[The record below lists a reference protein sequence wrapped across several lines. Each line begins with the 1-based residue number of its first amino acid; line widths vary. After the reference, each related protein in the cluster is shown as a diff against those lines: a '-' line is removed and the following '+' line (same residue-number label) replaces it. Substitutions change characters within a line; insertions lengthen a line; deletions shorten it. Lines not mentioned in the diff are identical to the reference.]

1 MSQFTDYFDKR
12 YIDLKP
18 DITPLDTLLKDD
30 KKFLL
35 IAGDFFGIQKF
46 IFDQLSTRNASK
58 VLRAKSAYIQIFT
71 KVLTYYICDRL
82 NIGKEYILTSNAGKF
97 EILSPVTDLNI
108 IKEIQE
114 ELDRFFLKN
123 FYGLSGLGITTKEC
137 NAEDFKDP
145 KLYRELREVLS
156 DKIELTKFNKF
167 DLTRQGQEMEY
178 AQDIDN
184 QTLCK
189 VCNIRK
195 IEDENCSLCNDFIFM
210 GEKLT
215 KSDSFTISREDG
227 DIEIFDNYYVT
238 FSGQK
243 GEIVETF
250 DISKK
255 GKSSDNHW
263 AISSYVKR
271 NSQSVADFTELAN
284 SSCNNADTGIKAI
297 GVLKGDVD
305 SLGKY
310 LRESDATESFE
321 NFELF
326 SKSLNNFFSVYVP
339 KVLME
344 GKYSNTYT
352 VFAGGDDIFLIGAWD
367 EIIKLALVIEEEF
380 KIFVKNKLS
389 ISMGVI
395 VTKPSTPVKYLADIC
410 EEKLEEAKEFNNGEK
425 DAISMFNETVKWAD
439 YTHQRKT
446 VLNIFDQ
453 YADFVNNTAF
463 LYRLLELIK
472 MRQNIDKN
480 MENSMWRSKLNYSF
494 RRNVFE
500 RIKNNTEGTK
510 RAELFFKAIYEM
522 IENHPNEAKM
532 ILSEFIYTRREVA

>member
-46 IFDQLSTRNASK
+46 IFDQLSTKNASK

-108 IKEIQE
+108 IQEIQE

-137 NAEDFKDP
+137 SAEDFKDP
-145 KLYRELREVLS
+145 KLYRVLRESLS
-156 DKIELTKFNKF
+156 NKIELTKFNKF
-167 DLTRQGQEMEY
+167 DLTRQAQEMEY

-184 QTLCK
+184 KTLCK

-195 IEDENCSLCNDFIFM
+195 IENENCSLCNDFIFM

-227 DIEIFDNYYVT
+227 DIEIFENYYIT
-238 FSGQK
+238 FSAQK
-243 GEIVETF
+243 GEIIETF
-250 DISKK
+250 DIGKK
-255 GKSSDNHW
+255 GESSDNHW

-310 LRESDATESFE
+310 LRESDVTESFE

-339 KVLME
+339 KVLMSE
-344 GKYSNTYT
+344 KYSNTYT

-389 ISMGVI
+389 ISMGII

-425 DAISMFNETVKWAD
+425 DAISIFDETVKWAD
-439 YTHQRKT
+439 YTQQRKT
-446 VLNIFDQ
+446 VLNIFEQ

-500 RIKNNTEGTK
+500 RIKNNTEETK

>member
-18 DITPLDTLLKDD
+18 DITLLDTLLKDD

-46 IFDQLSTRNASK
+46 IFDQLSTKNASK

-97 EILSPVTDLNI
+97 EILSSVTDLNI
-108 IKEIQE
+108 IQEIQE

-137 NAEDFKDP
+137 SAEDFKDP
-145 KLYRELREVLS
+145 KLYRALRESLS

-167 DLTRQGQEMEY
+167 DLTRQAQEMEY

-184 QTLCK
+184 KTLCK
-189 VCNIRK
+189 VCNMRK
-195 IEDENCSLCNDFIFM
+195 IENENCFLCNNFIFI

-215 KSDSFTISREDG
+215 KSDKFTISKDSG
-227 DIEIFDNYYVT
+227 DIEIFENYYIT
-238 FSGQK
+238 FSTHK
-243 GEIVETF
+243 GEVIETF

-255 GKSSDNHW
+255 GESSDNHW

-271 NSQSVADFTELAN
+271 NTQSVADFTELAN
-284 SSCNNADTGIKAI
+284 SSCGDAEKGLKAI

-310 LRESDATESFE
+310 LRESDVTQSFE

-344 GKYSNTYT
+344 GKYANTYT

-389 ISMGVI
+389 ISMGII
-395 VTKPSTPVKYLADIC
+395 VTKPSTPVKYLADIS
-410 EEKLEEAKEFNNGEK
+410 EEKLDEAKGFNNGEK
-425 DAISMFNETVKWAD
+425 DAISLFNETVRWAD
-439 YTHQRKT
+439 YAQQRKT
-446 VLNIFDQ
+446 VLNVFEK
-453 YADFVNNTAF
+453 YADFVDNTSF

-472 MRQNIDKN
+472 MRQEMDKSP
-480 MENSMWRSKLNYSF
+480 ENSMWRSKLNYSF
-494 RRNVFE
+494 RRNIFD
-500 RIKNNTEGTK
+500 RIKNNTEETK